1 MGSSH
6 LWSSAFNLLDLFL
19 GESEARGGGDLF
31 DLLRVPGAD
40 NGRGHCRMMQYPP
53 HGHFAGRTA
62 MPRPDRLESV
72 HALEVLR

>member
-1 MGSSH
+1 
-6 LWSSAFNLLDLFL
+6 
-19 GESEARGGGDLF
+19 
-31 DLLRVPGAD
+31 
-40 NGRGHCRMMQYPP
+40 MMQYPP